1 MLNHVEHTFGV
12 AVSFGKSKANWWC
25 VGIYSVVTCV
35 MWSME
40 CHVTTLYVH
49 VYGINQMTVVRWK
62 DVMYIVND
70 IG

>member
-1 MLNHVEHTFGV
+1 M
-12 AVSFGKSKANWWC
+12 
-25 VGIYSVVTCV
+25 VTCV

>member
-1 MLNHVEHTFGV
+1 M
-12 AVSFGKSKANWWC
+12 
-25 VGIYSVVTCV
+25 VTCV

-40 CHVTTLYVH
+40 CHVTTLHVH
-49 VYGINQMTVVRWK
+49 VYCINQMTVVRWK